1 MLVFIVMFLF
11 LQNIRYTIIPTIV
24 VPVALLGTC
33 AMLLLAGYSINML
46 TMFGM
51 VLAVGILVDD
61 AIVVVENVERIMAE
75 EGLPPKEATRKAMSQ
90 ITGAIIG
97 ITLVLIAVFVPMAF
111 FPGSVGII
119 YRQFSVTMVAA
130 IAFSALLAMS
140 LTPALCATL
149 LKPVTAG
156 HGHARKGVFGWF
168 NRALDS
174 SRDGYS
180 RTVRGSLKRTGRL
193 MLIYAALLIGLGWA
207 FVRLPGGFLPVDDQ
221 GFITTDVQT
230 PSDSSY
236 ARTEA
241 AVEKVEK
248 YLARARRRRERHL
261 PDRLQLPRPG
271 HEHRAGLHHAEG
283 LVGARPKDSAAAIV
297 ADINR
302 DLSSIRDARISALQP
317 PPIDNLGNS
326 SGFSFRLQDRGQKGY
341 PALVAPPTG

>member
-1 MLVFIVMFLF
+1 
-11 LQNIRYTIIPTIV
+11 
-24 VPVALLGTC
+24 
-33 AMLLLAGYSINML
+33 ML

-90 ITGAIIG
+90 ISGAIIG
-97 ITLVLIAVFVPMAF
+97 ITLVLVAVFVPMAF

-168 NRALDS
+168 NRMLDS
-174 SRDGYS
+174 SRDGYA
-180 RTVRGSLKRTGRL
+180 RTVKGSLKRTGRL
-193 MLIYAALLIGLGWA
+193 MLIYAALLVGLGWA
-207 FVRLPGGFLPVDDQ
+207 FIRLPGGFLPVDDQ

-241 AVEKVEK
+241 AVEKVEN
-248 YLARARRRRERHL
+248 YLKPRRR
-261 PDRLQLPRPG
+261 
-271 HEHRAGLHHAEG
+271 
-283 LVGARPKDSAAAIV
+283 
-297 ADINR
+297 
-302 DLSSIRDARISALQP
+302 
-317 PPIDNLGNS
+317 
-326 SGFSFRLQDRGQKGY
+326 
-341 PALVAPPTG
+341 